1 MLNRLTKKFI
11 LKEDLKVDAGAS
23 MQALYDIVSSIRV
36 TNKRDTGRLQ
46 LAKEHIRSIKR
57 QMRSLNERVNA
68 LEEELKVINQQD
80 LDKKIRQEALGPF
93 NFGSGEL
100 S

>member
-1 MLNRLTKKFI
+1 VLKKLTKKI
-11 LKEDLKVDAGAS
+11 LLNEDLRVDAGAS
-23 MQALYDIVSSIRV
+23 IQALYDIVSNIRV

-68 LEEELKVINQQD
+68 LEEELKVITE
-80 LDKKIRQEALGPF
+80 DK
-93 NFGSGEL
+93 
-100 S
+100 